1 MIYRQLLTN
10 IYQNEYHTTY
20 NKTKASFTFTV
31 RDAPIIIFLF
41 SINIIGLF
49 KNYLKIVSISDNIE
63 VENFN
68 FLSIKGDIHNERI

>member
-31 RDAPIIIFLF
+31 RDALLFIFLLLLLMY
-41 SINIIGLF
+41 LF
-49 KNYLKIVSISDNIE
+49 LIQTNV
-63 VENFN
+63 
-68 FLSIKGDIHNERI
+68 RIL